1 MYERKKK
8 RSTAK
13 EEEDASC
20 ENNSTK
26 TKTKHDKIALVVEGG
41 GMRGCVSAGMV
52 CAIHCLGLEDTIDIV
67 YGSSAGAV
75 IAAYFVSKQ
84 LPYYGPEVYY
94 DSLTTL
100 SSTTS
105 TSRSGTKSTAKKRK
119 QEPRTRSSKR
129 NNNNVID
136 QYENNYFMDYKRIT
150 RSMGLGLCDPRLLK
164 DVIKRPI
171 QGKPM
176 MNLQYMFTNVMQDIK
191 AIDFDTF
198 NKRQSIQ
205 PLKVVSTSLISEQ
218 PVVLSKE
225 SGHFNSIQ
233 DLCSSLHASCLLP
246 GIAGPVMNVLKNPP
260 TKDNNNNQQQQQ
272 QQPLPT
278 FVLRNNNQNNDKSN
292 NDTKNENINLL
303 YEPLGDAMLSE
314 PIPYDVAEKDGNA
327 THILVIRSSSD
338 GTNLIASDTIIK
350 FMGSLI
356 YRRYF
361 LKKNNLPN
369 MYQRLQK
376 QQKHQRIYA
385 KNILELNEYAS
396 PKESKSKL
404 DKQKPSVMTIAL
416 SPNTTEVSHLETSR
430 EGIFMGVRQGF
441 ARAYDAL
448 VEDPLKRGHGAEM
461 ALKYFPD
468 EILDY
473 NPNDIRNTN
482 DPDSSSS
489 LFKSAFEQY
498 IESTGIVPE
507 TWQQQEDETKKNEK
521 ENNKKQRQLSSE
533 RLKRSIIRYYDQCTI
548 NDTR

>member
-1 MYERKKK
+1 
-8 RSTAK
+8 
-13 EEEDASC
+13 
-20 ENNSTK
+20 
-26 TKTKHDKIALVVEGG
+26 
-41 GMRGCVSAGMV
+41 
-52 CAIHCLGLEDTIDIV
+52 
-67 YGSSAGAV
+67 
-75 IAAYFVSKQ
+75 
-84 LPYYGPEVYY
+84 
-94 DSLTTL
+94 
-100 SSTTS
+100 
-105 TSRSGTKSTAKKRK
+105 
-119 QEPRTRSSKR
+119 
-129 NNNNVID
+129 
-136 QYENNYFMDYKRIT
+136 
-150 RSMGLGLCDPRLLK
+150 
-164 DVIKRPI
+164 
-171 QGKPM
+171 
-176 MNLQYMFTNVMQDIK
+176 
-191 AIDFDTF
+191 
-198 NKRQSIQ
+198 
-205 PLKVVSTSLISEQ
+205 
-218 PVVLSKE
+218 VLSKE
-225 SGHFNSIQ
+225 NGHFNSVQ
-233 DLCSSLHASCLLP
+233 DLCNSLHASCLLP

-260 TKDNNNNQQQQQ
+260 TKNNVENHISSNEK
-272 QQPLPT
+272 QPLPT
-278 FVLRNNNQNNDKSN
+278 FVLRNNNQNDKNN